1 MQNDIFSTR
10 EIKTKETTMTKTT
23 KTNGGRKLSTLVR
36 GNSYELSFSRPVR
49 GVKSETTHLN
59 VTGFNPA
66 TGEVNKVRLDGRAV
80 AALRRVLAK

>member
-1 MQNDIFSTR
+1 
-10 EIKTKETTMTKTT
+10 MTKTT
-23 KTNGGRKLSTLVR
+23 KTKNGRKINTFVQ
-36 GNSYELSFSRPVR
+36 NETYELSFSRPVK